1 MSHHPSDPRYVPTET
16 IPGWPR
22 KDYRGTAADG
32 KVECCRCQKVEQ
44 AVHMEYHEYKFP
56 NWPTERG
63 WFHEWCWEETQ
74 ADMYA
79 KEALALFSRR

>member
-1 MSHHPSDPRYVPTET
+1 MHHPASPRYVPTET

-63 WFHEWCWEETQ
+63 WFHEWCWETTQ